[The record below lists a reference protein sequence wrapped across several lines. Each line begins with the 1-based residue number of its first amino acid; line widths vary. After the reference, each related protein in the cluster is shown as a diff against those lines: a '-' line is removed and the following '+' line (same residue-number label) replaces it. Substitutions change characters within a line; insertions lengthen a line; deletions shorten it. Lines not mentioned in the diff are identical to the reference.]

1 MKLPIDTSVLT
12 FMCSLAPRPVI
23 NGQTKLPKADADGQ
37 PLHSVE
43 LASFGPEGAQ
53 VLVVKFPG
61 SPPAGVIP
69 GASVKV
75 TNLMVSD
82 WDIDGRHGLSFRAGK
97 VEAVNGH
104 APKGGGAA

>member
-12 FMCSLAPRPVI
+12 FMCSLPPKPVI

-53 VLVVKFPG
+53 VLVVKFGG

-69 GASVKV
+69 GASVSATK
-75 TNLMVSD
+75 LQP
-82 WDIDGRHGLSFRAGK
+82 AGSTGTPN
-97 VEAVNGH
+97 AGMGSSPLAGSTGN
-104 APKGGGAA
+104 PSR